1 MIKVQ
6 ALFSSAGPII
16 SVRAEAWRFEFTTTG
31 HTSPDRFYVGH
42 AERPTVR
49 LR

>member
-16 SVRAEAWRFEFTTTG
+16 SVRAHAWRFEFTATG
-31 HTSPDRFYVGH
+31 CTSPDRFYVDR

>member
-16 SVRAEAWRFEFTTTG
+16 SVRADAWRFEFTTMG

-42 AERPTVR
+42 AKRPTVR

>member
-16 SVRAEAWRFEFTTTG
+16 SVRADAWRFEFTTTG

-42 AERPTVR
+42 ATHPTVR

>member
-16 SVRAEAWRFEFTTTG
+16 SVRADAWRFEFTTTG
-31 HTSPDRFYVGH
+31 LTSPDRFYVGH
-42 AERPTVR
+42 AKRPTVR

>member
-16 SVRAEAWRFEFTTTG
+16 SLRADALRFKFKTTG
-31 HTSPDRFYVGH
+31 YTSPDRFYAGH
-42 AERPTVR
+42 AKRPKVR

>member
-16 SVRAEAWRFEFTTTG
+16 SVRADAWRFEFTTTG
-31 HTSPDRFYVGH
+31 YASPDRFYVAH
-42 AERPTVR
+42 AKRPTVR